1 VSAHHLAQFNVATPR
16 FALDDPRMAGFV
28 SQLDS
33 VNALADAAPGFV
45 WRLVADGAN
54 DATSLRDPRLAHQ
67 IINLSVWENRESLWE
82 YVYRS
87 AHLDVLRQR
96 ADWFDQPSAAHAV
109 LWWVRA
115 GHIPGVDEAVGR
127 LELLRRAG
135 PAPAAFTFR
144 RSFAPSDVD
153 MAGPRHSVIDIL

>member
-1 VSAHHLAQFNVATPR
+1 
-16 FALDDPRMAGFV
+16 MAAFV
-28 SQLDS
+28 SQLDA

-67 IINLSVWENRESLWE
+67 IMNLSVWESRESLWE

-96 ADWFDQPSAAHAV
+96 ADWFDLPNAAHAV
-109 LWWVRA
+109 LWWVPA
-115 GHIPGVDEAVGR
+115 GHIPTLDEAVQR
-127 LELLRRAG
+127 LELLRQVG
-135 PAPAAFTFR
+135 PTPGAFIFR
-144 RSFAPSDVD
+144 HLFPSPSDVD
-153 MAGPRHSVIDIL
+153 RAGPDGTKRAPVPA